1 VNDMRRSAFSRLAL
15 LGLTALT
22 IQNVSAGSAVAWDG
36 HGHLGISAGYPLR
49 EAKRRAV
56 DRCRRNG
63 GVYPQILSATDVIGD
78 GAIAV
83 ARRGT
88 GSIIGVSLGRPS
100 PGDAQDRAIKK
111 CLGAGGINPKVISG
125 FKG

>member
-1 VNDMRRSAFSRLAL
+1 MRKSTFSRLAL
-15 LGLTALT
+15 LGLVGVLIHNA
-22 IQNVSAGSAVAWDG
+22 SGGSAVAWDG
-36 HGHLGISAGYPLR
+36 HGHLGISAGYSLG
-49 EAKRRAV
+49 EAKQRALA
-56 DRCRRNG
+56 RCRRNG
-63 GVYPQILSATDVIGD
+63 GVNPRILSATDVIGD

-100 PGDAQDRAIKK
+100 PTDAQNRAIKK
-111 CLGAGGINPKVISG
+111 CVGAGGTNPKIISG